1 MISSLAAALL
11 AGLVGSPHCVGMCG
25 GFAAA
30 CGAPSGEA
38 SGLDRAAWHLGRL
51 TTYAVLG
58 GLAGAFGSLIP
69 GPTWIPTALSTVL
82 MVAFALVLAGVVPE
96 PRLRIPGASRLA
108 SLAFGRA
115 GTAGRYLFGVS
126 TGLLP
131 CGLVYAALAV
141 PVASGSPLVGAVSM
155 VAFGLGTVPVL
166 ALFTRGVRSLALREL
181 WIRRLLAAGV
191 LVAGLVSVALRQGAM
206 THLHH

>member
-1 MISSLAAALL
+1 MISSLAAAAL

-30 CGAPSGEA
+30 CGAPSGSA
-38 SGLDRAAWHLGRL
+38 TLLDRVAWHLGRL

-58 GLAGAFGSLIP
+58 GLAGAFGSLVP
-69 GPTWIPTALSTVL
+69 GPAWVPAVLSTVL
-82 MVAFALVLAGVVPE
+82 MIGFALVLAGVIPE
-96 PRLRIPGASRLA
+96 PRIRVPGASRLA
-108 SLAFGRA
+108 SLAFGRT
-115 GTAGRYLFGVS
+115 GTAGRFIFGVS

-141 PVASGSPLVGAVSM
+141 PVASGSALVGSLSM

-166 ALFTRGVRSLALREL
+166 ALFSQGVRSLALREL
-181 WIRRLLAAGV
+181 WVRRLLAAGV
-191 LVAGLVSVALRQGAM
+191 LVAGLVSVVLRQGAM

>member
-30 CGAPSGEA
+30 CGAPSGRA

-58 GLAGAFGSLIP
+58 GLAGGFGSLIP
-69 GPTWIPTALSTVL
+69 GPTWLPTALSTVL
-82 MVAFALVLAGVVPE
+82 MVAFALVLAGVIPE
-96 PRLRIPGASRLA
+96 PSLRVPGASRLA
-108 SLAFGRA
+108 A
-115 GTAGRYLFGVS
+115 
-126 TGLLP
+126 LP

-141 PVASGSPLVGAVSM
+141 PVASGSPLVGSVSM

-166 ALFTRGVRSLALREL
+166 ALFTRGVRPLALREL

-206 THLHH
+206 THLQH